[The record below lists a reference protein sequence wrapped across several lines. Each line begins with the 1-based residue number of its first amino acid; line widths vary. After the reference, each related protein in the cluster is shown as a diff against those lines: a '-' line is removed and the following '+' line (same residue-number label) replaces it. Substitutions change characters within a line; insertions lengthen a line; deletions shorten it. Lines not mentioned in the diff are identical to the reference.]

1 AIMECE
7 PDCPATVYRE
17 DSIRFDGTLS
27 SDPDPGGGIT
37 YYRWD
42 FGDGTSPVEGN
53 PAQAGVVTHA
63 YTQLGEFR
71 VVLTVGNDKGSTATA
86 EAVVTVRNAAPIAV
100 ATPNPVN
107 STRREAVHFDASQS
121 VDPDQGGGAGP

>member
-1 AIMECE
+1 
-7 PDCPATVYRE
+7 
-17 DSIRFDGTLS
+17 
-27 SDPDPGGGIT
+27 
-37 YYRWD
+37 
-42 FGDGTSPVEGN
+42 N

-71 VVLTVGNDKGSTATA
+71 VVLTVGNDKGNTATA

-121 VDPDQGGGAGP
+121 VDPDQGGGAGPTYEWNFGDGSTATGVTPSPHQYLTIGSYTATLT